1 MNTSSGQLPDQGT
14 VEGDRDR
21 SCLEA
26 LRLRASFMPG
36 GTTTY
41 LIREGTGSE
50 ITKRELESAVAALD
64 VDLESD
70 QGVLISC

>member
-1 MNTSSGQLPDQGT
+1 
-14 VEGDRDR
+14 
-21 SCLEA
+21 
-26 LRLRASFMPG
+26 MPV

-41 LIREGTGSE
+41 LIREGAGSK

-70 QGVLISC
+70 QSVLISC

>member
-1 MNTSSGQLPDQGT
+1 MK
-14 VEGDRDR
+14 GDRDG

-26 LRLRASFMPG
+26 LRLRGLRALCMPG

-41 LIREGTGSE
+41 LLREGAGSE
-50 ITKRELESAVAALD
+50 ITKRELESAVATLD
-64 VDLESD
+64 VDLEGD

>member
-14 VEGDRDR
+14 VKGDRDG